1 MKKKLLVLSASA
13 VLASHFLVGGEASAI
28 VSGEKNPY
36 TSKALSIME
45 KSSTSSVT
53 TEQYKKSLEDL
64 IYALS
69 IYNHERYDEP
79 EYEAAVKKYQQ
90 RFMAEME
97 AMNQFLQGEK
107 VKERKRQKNED
118 IPEHVIG
125 LTHQRYEAIYNALK
139 ENKSDFD
146 REITE
151 LNEKHPELK
160 TFNQQQQTEA
170 DQKLNDLENQVLMLG
185 QTFTRKTDA
194 RANLYQKLD
203 MSIGNLDYE
212 REEKK
217 PINKRMLDRKI
228 EDLETIID
236 EFFEE
241 TDLARPKEIPVLTRE
256 NEKDSAVKAKLRKDA
271 QDAKNDA
278 SLRHP
283 RALKQQSID
292 APSQP
297 SHQEVAQ
304 PSVNSIEIKAPQT
317 AAPQTAA
324 PQTAAPQQPVHTETT
339 VHTPMTA
346 VPQTKHEATFEVP
359 QGRNTQTSATANS
372 EQATETVDAPK
383 ANGQVQSEQVS
394 TPGVQ
399 QTHSMAQQ
407 SQTPQPVAEETETI
421 TENHV
426 VDIDESTTFQKS
438 GYLYG
443 VSESD
448 TSGYTEREKRAIRR
462 NHVREAEA
470 LVNQYVETHRYQD
483 RMAAQQKVNT
493 LSKAHQK
500 RFNKM
505 INKAYNGQ

>member
-36 TSKALSIME
+36 TSKSLSITE
-45 KSSTSSVT
+45 KSNTSSDT
-53 TEQYKKSLEDL
+53 TSRYKKSLEDL

-79 EYEAAVKKYQQ
+79 EYEAAVKKYKQ
-90 RFMAEME
+90 RFMAEMN
-97 AMNQFLQGEK
+97 AMNQFLQEEK
-107 VKERKRQKNED
+107 AKEKKNGAISTD
-118 IPEHVIG
+118 AIG
-125 LTHQRYEAIYNALK
+125 LTHQRYDTVYKSLE
-139 ENKSDFD
+139 ENKKDFE
-146 REITE
+146 REIKK
-151 LNEKHPELK
+151 LNEQHSDLK
-160 TFNQQQQTEA
+160 TFNRQEQNDA
-170 DQKLNDLENQVLMLG
+170 DQKLNDLENQALMLG
-185 QTFTRKTDA
+185 QTFIYQGDA
-194 RANLYQKLD
+194 IFNLYNKLD

-241 TDLARPKEIPVLTRE
+241 ADLARPKEIPVLTRE
-256 NEKDSAVKAKLRKDA
+256 NENDNKVKNKLREDA

-304 PSVNSIEIKAPQT
+304 PSVNSIEIKAPQ
-317 AAPQTAA
+317 AAT
-324 PQTAAPQQPVHTETT
+324 PQQSVHTETI

-346 VPQTKHEATFEVP
+346 VPQTKHETTFEVP
-359 QGRNTQTSATANS
+359 QGRNTQTSATANK

-407 SQTPQPVAEETETI
+407 SETPQPVAEETETI

>member
-256 NEKDSAVKAKLRKDA
+256 NEKDSAVKAKLRQDA

-283 RALKQQSID
+283 RVLKQQSTD

-317 AAPQTAA
+317 AT
-324 PQTAAPQQPVHTETT
+324 PQQPVHTETI
-339 VHTPMTA
+339 V
-346 VPQTKHEATFEVP
+346 
-359 QGRNTQTSATANS
+359 
-372 EQATETVDAPK
+372 
-383 ANGQVQSEQVS
+383 
-394 TPGVQ
+394 
-399 QTHSMAQQ
+399 
-407 SQTPQPVAEETETI
+407 
-421 TENHV
+421 
-426 VDIDESTTFQKS
+426 
-438 GYLYG
+438 
-443 VSESD
+443 
-448 TSGYTEREKRAIRR
+448 
-462 NHVREAEA
+462 
-470 LVNQYVETHRYQD
+470 
-483 RMAAQQKVNT
+483 
-493 LSKAHQK
+493 
-500 RFNKM
+500 
-505 INKAYNGQ
+505 

>member
-203 MSIGNLDYE
+203 LSIGYTDNE
-212 REEKK
+212 RKEKK
-217 PINKRMLDRKI
+217 AINQRMLDRKI

-256 NEKDSAVKAKLRKDA
+256 NEKDSAVKAKLRQDA

-283 RALKQQSID
+283 RVLKQQSTD

-317 AAPQTAA
+317 AT
-324 PQTAAPQQPVHTETT
+324 PQQPVHTET
-339 VHTPMTA
+339 
-346 VPQTKHEATFEVP
+346 
-359 QGRNTQTSATANS
+359 
-372 EQATETVDAPK
+372 VDEPK

-407 SQTPQPVAEETETI
+407 SETPQPVAEETEII

>member
-36 TSKALSIME
+36 TSKSLSITE
-45 KSSTSSVT
+45 KSNTSSDT
-53 TEQYKKSLEDL
+53 TSRYKKSLEDL

-125 LTHQRYEAIYNALK
+125 LTYERYKSVFEELK
-139 ENKSDFD
+139 KNKNDFE
-146 REITE
+146 REIAE
-151 LNEKHPELK
+151 LNDKHPELK
-160 TFNQQQQTEA
+160 TFNHQQQSEA
-170 DQKLNDLENQVLMLG
+170 DQKLNNLENQVLMLG

-203 MSIGNLDYE
+203 LSIGYTDNE
-212 REEKK
+212 RKEKK
-217 PINKRMLDRKI
+217 AINQRMLDRKI

-241 TDLARPKEIPVLTRE
+241 IGLARPIYIPVLTAE
-256 NEKDSAVKAKLRKDA
+256 NEYDNAVKNKLREDA
-271 QDAKNDA
+271 NKAKADEK
-278 SLRHP
+278 LRHP

-297 SHQEVAQ
+297 SDQEVAQ
-304 PSVNSIEIKAPQT
+304 PSVNSIEIKAPQ
-317 AAPQTAA
+317 AAT
-324 PQTAAPQQPVHTETT
+324 PQQPVHTETI

-359 QGRNTQTSATANS
+359 QGRNTQTSATANK

-383 ANGQVQSEQVS
+383 ANGQVQSEQVA

-407 SQTPQPVAEETETI
+407 SETPQPVAEETETI

>member
-1 MKKKLLVLSASA
+1 
-13 VLASHFLVGGEASAI
+13 
-28 VSGEKNPY
+28 
-36 TSKALSIME
+36 
-45 KSSTSSVT
+45 
-53 TEQYKKSLEDL
+53 
-64 IYALS
+64 
-69 IYNHERYDEP
+69 
-79 EYEAAVKKYQQ
+79 
-90 RFMAEME
+90 
-97 AMNQFLQGEK
+97 
-107 VKERKRQKNED
+107 
-118 IPEHVIG
+118 VIG
-125 LTHQRYEAIYNALK
+125 LTYQRYKAVYDALE
-139 ENKSDFD
+139 ENKKDFD
-146 REITE
+146 REIAE
-151 LNEKHPELK
+151 LNEQHSELK
-160 TFNQQQQTEA
+160 TFDSKQQSEA

-185 QTFTRKTDA
+185 KTFIRKDEA
-194 RANLYQKLD
+194 RANLYHKLD

-241 TDLARPKEIPVLTRE
+241 ADLARPKEIPVLTRE
-256 NEKDSAVKAKLRKDA
+256 NENDNKVKNKLREDANKAKTDEK
-271 QDAKNDA
+271 
-278 SLRHP
+278 LRHP

-297 SHQEVAQ
+297 SDQEVAQ

-317 AAPQTAA
+317 AT
-324 PQTAAPQQPVHTETT
+324 PQQPVHTETI

-372 EQATETVDAPK
+372 EQATETVDVPK
-383 ANGQVQSEQVS
+383 ANGQVQSEQVA

-407 SQTPQPVAEETETI
+407 SETPQPVAEETETI